1 MQQKNNQQVYIN
13 ENRIEYD
20 GLYGRSCTKKVH
32 DYMGGDIIVE
42 KV

>member
-1 MQQKNNQQVYIN
+1 MNQ
-13 ENRIEYD
+13 NRIEYD
-20 GLYGRSCTKKVH
+20 GLYGGLCTKKLH